1 VFESLIDSDSGPA
14 KRRYAVDAGGSG
26 NDQAVTQN
34 RGRVTVPAV
43 LRDDAVADVTAL
55 SGEEL
60 VELVSDRRAANELT
74 GDLGNQGHSTTP
86 PN

>member
-60 VELVSDRRAANELT
+60 VELVSDRRAAT
-74 GDLGNQGHSTTP
+74 S
-86 PN
+86 